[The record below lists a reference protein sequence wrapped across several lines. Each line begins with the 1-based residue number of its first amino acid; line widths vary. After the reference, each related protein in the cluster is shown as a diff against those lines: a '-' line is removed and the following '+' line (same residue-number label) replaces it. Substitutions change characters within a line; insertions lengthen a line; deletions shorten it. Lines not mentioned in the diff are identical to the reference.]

1 MERPPD
7 SPALCGSTLLHLHKE
22 AMQADRERRT
32 LRGDSPSIRADS
44 RQWDRLRHTFPL
56 ASSFL
61 HDIRGLILASCVT
74 APLQSLPSVTLGA
87 QLCAQRATWTE
98 ARWLQLLLKAYGI
111 NTFSCRGKSSYTT
124 ETCSLS
130 SAVISSLFPQ
140 GGMQPHA
147 YLMLVWIQKGKRRV
161 A

>member
-7 SPALCGSTLLHLHKE
+7 SPALCGSTHLHLHKE
-22 AMQADRERRT
+22 AMQADGDRRT
-32 LRGDSPSIRADS
+32 LRGDLPSIPADS
-44 RQWDRLRHTFPL
+44 HQWDRLQHTFPL

-61 HDIRGLILASCVT
+61 HDIRGLTLASRVT

-87 QLCAQRATWTE
+87 QICAQRATWTE
-98 ARWLQLLLKAYGI
+98 ARWVQLLLKAF
-111 NTFSCRGKSSYTT
+111 NTFSCRGRSSYTT
-124 ETCSLS
+124 GTCSLS

-140 GGMQPHA
+140 GGMLPHA
-147 YLMLVWIQKGKRRV
+147 YLMLVWIQKGKRSV